1 MGFSR
6 AHGAKDSSNRKRK
19 NEAETGQEV
28 LKAPQGK
35 AVKKEPEE
43 TPCVVQPPVLKG
55 KKKSAKTKEKPLQEN
70 IISSSLKHEAVEGEG
85 SSQWDGIRAKEA
97 AASGLEKTESSLH
110 QGSSAGLEGS
120 SRSQPK
126 SWRKGPAVGQ
136 QLSETKDGVGV
147 LKSSGSVSGMAA
159 CLSGEPGGSGLSLGV
174 TAMRVG
180 MEKEL
185 DSSVPQQKGDD
196 RDPKRKKEREKK
208 QEQRKQREK
217 GLLKKGGSKKDEFE
231 EDLEGVMEGIED
243 EDGADGDGNWGVGQ
257 DRAKQESSSC
267 AQERG
272 NEKEKQEKGKAEKR
286 KKVKIE
292 GEEKT
297 GKKIKKEKM
306 LEEEQELERANKE
319 LRGGDVGKGS
329 EDGKGIKEEV
339 DEQGDERWGQEED
352 EMGNGD
358 GPEKGKK
365 QKNKEKKPKEKK
377 EKGKK
382 SKEKSE
388 NEEIPE
394 KTRKRKS
401 KEEGEEKNNKKAKK
415 EEKEKEKK
423 EEAEKKWKWWEEE
436 KTADGVKWTQLEHR
450 GPYFAPLYE
459 PLPDDVQFYYDGKP
473 LKLSLATEE
482 IATFYAKMLDH
493 EYTTKEIFQNN
504 FFNDWRKEMTP
515 QEQKIIK
522 HLDKCD
528 FREIHKY
535 FVDKNEARKALP
547 KEEKQKLKEAADKIQ
562 EEYGYCILD
571 GHREKIGNFKTE
583 PPGLFRGRGDHPKMG
598 MLKKRIMPEDV
609 IINCS
614 KDSKIPEPPAGH
626 KWKEV
631 RFDNTVTWLASWTEN
646 IQNSLK
652 YIMLNPSSKLKGE
665 KDWQKYE
672 VARKLKDVV
681 HKIRAQYQA
690 DWKSKEMKKRQRAVA
705 LYFIDKLALRA
716 GNEKEEGETAD
727 TVGCCS
733 LRVEHIKLHPKL
745 DGQEHVVEFD
755 FLGKDSIRYYNKVSV
770 EKPVFKNLQLFMK
783 NKDPGD
789 DLFDRLTTV
798 ILNKHLQN
806 LMNGL
811 TAKVFRTYNAS
822 ITLQEQLKALTNSED
837 SVAGKLLSYNRAN
850 RAVAILCNHQRS
862 TPKTFE
868 KSMQNLQSKID
879 AKKQQLEEAEKE
891 LKKAED
897 EFEETKDAKAEANIR
912 KKKKLLERLKEQLAK
927 LNVQATDKEEN
938 KQIALGT
945 SKLNY
950 LDPRISIA
958 CWPERPL
965 QTLEMLEQSP
975 KLWPSFL
982 QITVCRV

>member
-1 MGFSR
+1 
-6 AHGAKDSSNRKRK
+6 
-19 NEAETGQEV
+19 
-28 LKAPQGK
+28 
-35 AVKKEPEE
+35 
-43 TPCVVQPPVLKG
+43 
-55 KKKSAKTKEKPLQEN
+55 
-70 IISSSLKHEAVEGEG
+70 
-85 SSQWDGIRAKEA
+85 
-97 AASGLEKTESSLH
+97 
-110 QGSSAGLEGS
+110 
-120 SRSQPK
+120 
-126 SWRKGPAVGQ
+126 
-136 QLSETKDGVGV
+136 
-147 LKSSGSVSGMAA
+147 
-159 CLSGEPGGSGLSLGV
+159 
-174 TAMRVG
+174 
-180 MEKEL
+180 
-185 DSSVPQQKGDD
+185 
-196 RDPKRKKEREKK
+196 
-208 QEQRKQREK
+208 
-217 GLLKKGGSKKDEFE
+217 
-231 EDLEGVMEGIED
+231 
-243 EDGADGDGNWGVGQ
+243 
-257 DRAKQESSSC
+257 
-267 AQERG
+267 
-272 NEKEKQEKGKAEKR
+272 
-286 KKVKIE
+286 
-292 GEEKT
+292 
-297 GKKIKKEKM
+297 
-306 LEEEQELERANKE
+306 
-319 LRGGDVGKGS
+319 
-329 EDGKGIKEEV
+329 
-339 DEQGDERWGQEED
+339 
-352 EMGNGD
+352 MGNGD

-958 CWPERPL
+958 WCKKFGVPIEKIYNKTQREKFAWAIDMADEDF
-965 QTLEMLEQSP
+965 E
-975 KLWPSFL
+975 F
-982 QITVCRV
+982 

>member
-1 MGFSR
+1 
-6 AHGAKDSSNRKRK
+6 
-19 NEAETGQEV
+19 
-28 LKAPQGK
+28 
-35 AVKKEPEE
+35 
-43 TPCVVQPPVLKG
+43 
-55 KKKSAKTKEKPLQEN
+55 
-70 IISSSLKHEAVEGEG
+70 
-85 SSQWDGIRAKEA
+85 
-97 AASGLEKTESSLH
+97 
-110 QGSSAGLEGS
+110 
-120 SRSQPK
+120 
-126 SWRKGPAVGQ
+126 
-136 QLSETKDGVGV
+136 
-147 LKSSGSVSGMAA
+147 
-159 CLSGEPGGSGLSLGV
+159 
-174 TAMRVG
+174 
-180 MEKEL
+180 
-185 DSSVPQQKGDD
+185 
-196 RDPKRKKEREKK
+196 
-208 QEQRKQREK
+208 
-217 GLLKKGGSKKDEFE
+217 
-231 EDLEGVMEGIED
+231 
-243 EDGADGDGNWGVGQ
+243 
-257 DRAKQESSSC
+257 
-267 AQERG
+267 
-272 NEKEKQEKGKAEKR
+272 
-286 KKVKIE
+286 
-292 GEEKT
+292 
-297 GKKIKKEKM
+297 
-306 LEEEQELERANKE
+306 
-319 LRGGDVGKGS
+319 
-329 EDGKGIKEEV
+329 
-339 DEQGDERWGQEED
+339 
-352 EMGNGD
+352 
-358 GPEKGKK
+358 
-365 QKNKEKKPKEKK
+365 
-377 EKGKK
+377 KK
-382 SKEKSE
+382 SKEK
-388 NEEIPE
+388 NEEENAPG

-401 KEEGEEKNNKKAKK
+401 KEEGEEKNNKKPK
-415 EEKEKEKK
+415 KEKK
-423 EEAEKKWKWWEEE
+423 EEEKKEAENKWKWWEEE
-436 KTADGVKWTQLEHR
+436 KKEDGVKWTQLEHR
-450 GPYFAPLYE
+450 GPYFVPLYE

-473 LKLSLATEE
+473 LKLSLAAEE

-504 FFNDWRKEMTP
+504 FFNDWRKEMTSK
-515 QEQKIIK
+515 EQKIIK
-522 HLDKCD
+522 DLDKCD

-535 FVDKNEARKALP
+535 FVDKSEARKALS
-547 KEEKQKLKEAADKIQ
+547 KEEKQKLKEEADKIQ

-614 KDSKIPEPPAGH
+614 KDSKIPEPPEGH

-646 IQNSLK
+646 IQNTLK

-672 VARKLKDVV
+672 VARRLKDVV
-681 HKIRAQYQA
+681 HKIRARYRA

-783 NKDPGD
+783 NKDPAD
-789 DLFDRLTTV
+789 DLFDRLNTS
-798 ILNKHLQN
+798 ILNRHLQN
-806 LMNGL
+806 LMDGL
-811 TAKVFRTYNAS
+811 SAKVFRTYNAS

-868 KSMQNLQSKID
+868 KSMQNLQTKID
-879 AKKQQLEEAEKE
+879 AKKQQVEEAQQE

-897 EFEETKDAKAEANIR
+897 EFEDTKDAKAEANME
-912 KKKKLLERLKEQLAK
+912 KKKKLLKRLEEQLAK

-950 LDPRISIA
+950 LDPRITIA
-958 CWPERPL
+958 WCKKFGVPIEKIYNKTQREKFAWAIDMADEDF
-965 QTLEMLEQSP
+965 E
-975 KLWPSFL
+975 F
-982 QITVCRV
+982 